1 MSEEKTETKTEEFD
15 SLEDLKDRIELAGKK
30 AQRAVNEY
38 QSLVRSSFGSFP
50 KTEVQLVEF
59 IEKVM
64 EFKK

>member
-1 MSEEKTETKTEEFD
+1 MTKKKEETKTETFSSID
-15 SLEDLKDRIELAGKK
+15 DLKDRIELAQKK
-30 AQRAVNEY
+30 AQRAVQEY
-38 QSLVRSSFGSFP
+38 QGLVQSSFGAFP